1 MARFA
6 YERMRR
12 EDHGRRLKKQQYNEN
27 MKYQRMVEYELNNP
41 GETTTVRLPSLQ
53 YRGAGKSSPK
63 AVYHKEHLSTK

>member
-27 MKYQRMVEYELNNP
+27 MKCQRMVEYELNNP
-41 GETTTVRLPSLQ
+41 GETATVRLDRFYPVPSIKV
-53 YRGAGKSSPK
+53 RANP
-63 AVYHKEHLSTK
+63 HLRLCNTRST